1 MAVHKVPQDVEA
13 DDKFLGPLSF
23 KQFVFFG
30 ITLTLGYVLFLSL
43 TKDMWPLMIVVLPFF
58 LAFGALAVPWS
69 KDQPTEIWL
78 ASRIRFFLVP
88 RRRIWNQSGIKNLV
102 TITVPRR
109 EVHIYSDG
117 LSQDQVRNRLSALA
131 SVIDSRGWAVKNVM
145 ATAGGPT
152 VPMPAQIPQSD
163 RLVSLS
169 DAPIGGTQPVSDDA
183 DDPMDEQQ
191 SPLAQQF
198 NNLIDQSTEKHRQE
212 TLAKIQEARLRHNVQ
227 GQPSPMSMLPPVMAQ
242 SPKIDVSGPNQPEQA
257 TLAKI
262 QEARQRHTIKEEPGP
277 TLPNV
282 SNNAPAISSP
292 GYAPAK
298 DAWFLKQQPTKDPAL
313 ASFQDTAVVQPGA
326 SGVPAIP
333 TTSTTPPVAKE
344 DEDKLLEHVKEKKRK
359 EREQRSRSHE
369 KVLKPLAEIEEE
381 ERQKAI
387 EEANARAEAE
397 ARAREQAQSQPAPTG
412 PQDSSQPAV
421 YQPPN
426 DPVILKLASNDDLN
440 VETIA
445 RQAQKDKLDEGDEV
459 VISLR

>member
-30 ITLTLGYVLFLSL
+30 ITLTLGYVLFLSV
-43 TKDMWPLMIVVLPFF
+43 TQGIWPLMLVVLPFF
-58 LAFGALAVPWS
+58 IAFGALAVPWS

-102 TITVPRR
+102 SITVPRR
-109 EVHIYSDG
+109 EAHIYSDG

-145 ATAGGPT
+145 ATTGGAV

-169 DAPIGGTQPVSDDA
+169 SVPGATSQSQNDDA
-183 DDPMDEQQ
+183 DDPLDEQK

-212 TLAKIQEARLRHNVQ
+212 TLAKIQEARLRHNAQ
-227 GQPSPMSMLPPVMAQ
+227 GQQNPMSMLPPVMGQ
-242 SPKIDVSGPNQPEQA
+242 PPSLNPSGSNQAKEA
-257 TLAKI
+257 TLSKI
-262 QEARQRHTIKEEPGP
+262 QEARQRHSLKDEPSLA
-277 TLPNV
+277 LPQV
-282 SNNAPAISSP
+282 SNGAPAMSSP
-292 GYAPAK
+292 GYAPVK
-298 DAWFLKQQPTKDPAL
+298 DAWFLKQQPVQNQTL
-313 ASFQDTAVVQPGA
+313 ASFQNTATVQPGA
-326 SGVPAIP
+326 SGVPSLPA
-333 TTSTTPPVAKE
+333 TNSTPPVAKE
-344 DEDKLLEHVKEKKRK
+344 DEDKLLEHVKEKKRQ

-387 EEANARAEAE
+387 DEANAKAVAD
-397 ARAREQAQSQPAPTG
+397 AQAKEQAQNQPAL
-412 PQDSSQPAV
+412 QDDPQPAV
-421 YQPPN
+421 YQPPS
-426 DPVILKLASNDDLN
+426 DPVILNLASNDDLN